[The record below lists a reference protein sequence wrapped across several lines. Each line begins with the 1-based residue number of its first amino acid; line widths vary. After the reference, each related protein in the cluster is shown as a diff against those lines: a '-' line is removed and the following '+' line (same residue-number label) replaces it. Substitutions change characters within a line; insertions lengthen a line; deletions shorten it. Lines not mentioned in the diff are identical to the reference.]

1 MSNGGIMQLAA
12 IGEQD
17 YFLVSNPQYSFFK
30 KSYRRHTNFAIE
42 TIEIA
47 IDQNIGNNDSKFG
60 REMNVIIPRKGN
72 LLHKLYLEI
81 NLRINVTNNNTTKIS
96 CANFVNSLIKNAQ
109 LKVGNTLI
117 DSYTCQFKQMKTE
130 LLNESDTIYQETG
143 SEGGKDIT
151 TIARE
156 INSAEK
162 MRGIVPVISTNGA
175 TASIKTQRLIYEFD
189 FWFTENIGS
198 SLPLDALSNHDVEL
212 IFNTETINN
221 MRGQFTSAEL
231 EIETLKLYG
240 DYVMLDG
247 EEKRRFAQSA
257 HEYLIEQKQEFK
269 TKTNTNLSENVLNSS
284 NYKLEFNHPV
294 KYLIWAI
301 NNPGNVGV
309 PDQGTTYFVSQT
321 FNSKDGDDGNAGS
334 FTLQL
339 NGENRTPRDH
349 PVMYYTRFY
358 PKLYA
363 GNMAP
368 LDTVGFYSFALNPFD
383 NEPSG
388 SCNMSRIR
396 DVNFIVSFANK
407 NSNNNN
413 DNISN
418 KDLFI
423 YGVNYNVFRVTSG
436 MGGLLYI

>member
-1 MSNGGIMQLAA
+1 MSNGGKMQISA

-17 YFLVSNPQYSFFK
+17 FFLVSNPQFSFFK
-30 KSYRRHTNFAIE
+30 KAYRRHTNFAIE
-42 TIEIA
+42 TMEIA
-47 IDQNIGNNDSKFG
+47 IDQNVANNVSKFG

-72 LLHKLYLEI
+72 LLHRLYLDI
-81 NLRINVTNNNTTKIS
+81 NILGKISAANTTKIS

-117 DSYTCQFKQMKTE
+117 DSYTSQFKQMKTD

-143 SEGGKDIT
+143 AKGGKAIST
-151 TIARE
+151 NARE

-162 MRGIVPVISTNGA
+162 LRSIVPLMITNDN
-175 TASIKTQRLIYEFD
+175 TPSNKTQKLIYEFD
-189 FWFTENIGS
+189 FWFTENIGN
-198 SLPLDALSNHDVEL
+198 SLPLDSLSNHDIEL

-221 MRGQFTSAEL
+221 VRGEFSDAEL
-231 EIETLKLYG
+231 EIESLKLYG
-240 DYVMLDG
+240 DYVILDG
-247 EEKRRFAQSA
+247 EEKRRFAQSS

-269 TKTNTNLSENVLNSS
+269 TKTNTNITDGVLNSS
-284 NYKLEFNHPV
+284 NYRIEFNHPV

-301 NNPGNVGV
+301 NNPGNVGD
-309 PDQGTTYFVSQT
+309 PDQGPTYFVSQT
-321 FNSKDGDDGNAGS
+321 FNSKGGNDGNTGS

-349 PVMYYTRFY
+349 PIMYYTRYY

-368 LDTVGFYSFALNPFD
+368 LDTVGFYSFALNPFE

-396 DVNFIVSFANK
+396 DVNFIVSFS
-407 NSNNNN
+407 NSNNN

-418 KDLFI
+418 KDLYI
-423 YGVNYNVFRVTSG
+423 YGVNYNVFRITSG